1 MFTRVTPESVGISSA
16 RVLDFLKTLDSYNF
30 CSHQILMARGDKI
43 FAEVNYAPFTSNSK
57 HRMYSV
63 SKSFISAALG
73 FAIQDGLM
81 SLDDRL
87 VDLYP
92 DYCNENPLINDHM
105 REATVR
111 DMLTMRSPQTT
122 TPGWIWGG
130 VTDRPAVYFDRAAD
144 KVPGTVFRYDSQG
157 SSMISTAIE
166 RKTGMP
172 FLEYLKKKCLLAMG
186 FSSDAYCIQAPGGH
200 SFADSGV
207 MCTPR
212 DLLLLARLMMNGGC
226 YDGVRYLDEGYCR
239 DAVKKQTDNNES
251 GLNLYNSYGYGYLIW
266 KTPRDGFAF
275 VGMGDQYAICDPK
288 TDFVMIL
295 TSDNQGNPAAT
306 RSILYHEL
314 YRTIVENLGE
324 ALPENEEAHKELE
337 AYASS
342 AKLFALGERTG
353 NPTENDFADEIN
365 GKTYALEENPMKMS
379 EITFSFE
386 GKRGRIVYQ
395 NAQGENELTFGLGY
409 NEFGKFPET
418 DRSGLIAAEYIK
430 GHRYDCAAS
439 ADWPEARMLR
449 IKAQVIDEY
458 FGNCTMRFAFK
469 GDQIYVTMSKTAEGF
484 MKDYAGSACGRIKR

>member
-172 FLEYLKKKCLLAMG
+172 FLEYLKKNSHKKTKFYTNLDY
-186 FSSDAYCIQAPGGH
+186 SIQKN
-200 SFADSGV
+200 
-207 MCTPR
+207 TTR
-212 DLLLLARLMMNGGC
+212 
-226 YDGVRYLDEGYCR
+226 
-239 DAVKKQTDNNES
+239 
-251 GLNLYNSYGYGYLIW
+251 
-266 KTPRDGFAF
+266 
-275 VGMGDQYAICDPK
+275 
-288 TDFVMIL
+288 IL
-295 TSDNQGNPAAT
+295 EYWSDN
-306 RSILYHEL
+306 
-314 YRTIVENLGE
+314 
-324 ALPENEEAHKELE
+324 
-337 AYASS
+337 
-342 AKLFALGERTG
+342 F
-353 NPTENDFADEIN
+353 
-365 GKTYALEENPMKMS
+365 
-379 EITFSFE
+379 
-386 GKRGRIVYQ
+386 
-395 NAQGENELTFGLGY
+395 
-409 NEFGKFPET
+409 
-418 DRSGLIAAEYIK
+418 
-430 GHRYDCAAS
+430 
-439 ADWPEARMLR
+439 
-449 IKAQVIDEY
+449 
-458 FGNCTMRFAFK
+458 
-469 GDQIYVTMSKTAEGF
+469 
-484 MKDYAGSACGRIKR
+484 